1 MPAMQGCELCRRD
14 ATDGAVR
21 SHLVC
26 SRAASDR
33 FLVDL
38 GAVTQTTAR
47 SSTRHGTWLHLCT
60 NGGGHERY
68 RTDQAG
74 HCHDALLRQRDR
86 IRTVDFGSVNA
97 VV

>member
-47 SSTRHGTWLHLCT
+47 SSTRHGT
-60 NGGGHERY
+60 
-68 RTDQAG
+68 
-74 HCHDALLRQRDR
+74 
-86 IRTVDFGSVNA
+86 
-97 VV
+97 